1 MMKLIAFLLLPSL
14 VAAFAPILVGNAVS
28 TEGMQFSTTS
38 LNMVPKFDKTQ
49 NKWLPTSPEE
59 ESEAGYDIWGSLL
72 RQGPNPFFNRLFR
85 GEEYEQGVL
94 KFMAGDKVDR
104 NTAQAEMDAYLQNP
118 NDWACE

>member
-1 MMKLIAFLLLPSL
+1 MMKLIAFLLLPSWA
-14 VAAFAPILVGNAVS
+14 AAFAPIIVGK
-28 TEGMQFSTTS
+28 MQFSTTL
-38 LNMVPKFDKTQ
+38 LNMAPKFDKTQ

-59 ESEAGYDIWGSLL
+59 EPEAGYDIWGSLL
-72 RQGPNPFFNRLFR
+72 RQGPNPFFNRLLR

-94 KFMAGDKVDR
+94 KFMAGDNVDR